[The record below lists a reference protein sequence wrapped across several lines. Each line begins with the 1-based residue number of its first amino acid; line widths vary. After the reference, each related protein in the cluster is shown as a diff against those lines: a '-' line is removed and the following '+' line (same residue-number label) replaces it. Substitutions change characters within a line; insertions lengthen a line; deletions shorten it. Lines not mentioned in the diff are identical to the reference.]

1 MDTSFYTLKVKSVT
15 RETAQAVTIEFDI
28 PNDLKETFEYK
39 GGQYITIKANL
50 GGELRRAYS
59 MSSSPSQGRLAVT
72 VKEVKGGRMSPYLT
86 SQVKA
91 GDELDIMPPTGN
103 FWTPVRDTNAKTYY
117 LIGSGSGITPLMSIL
132 RSVLVEEPKSMVHL
146 IYGNRDEDSII
157 FAEELKQLEA
167 RHEGQLTVTHC
178 LSQPK
183 QIKAGGLK
191 GMFGKK
197 ETSWQGHTG
206 RLTAASVENIMK
218 ELPKPYEAVEHFIC
232 GPAQMMENLKE
243 SLQSQDVDNK
253 NIHIE
258 YFVSAEPKS
267 DTEASSIV
275 ASDAAINVILGGKSI
290 DVELEGKETILDALL
305 RMGHDAPYS
314 CASGACSTCIAKVTQ
329 GKVDME
335 VCFALD
341 DDEIAKGYIL
351 ACQARPAA
359 DSGAVKL
366 DFEQ

>member
-1 MDTSFYTLKVKSVT
+1 MDTNFYPLQVKSVT
-15 RETAQAVTIEFDI
+15 QETDQAVTIEFDV
-28 PNDLKETFEYK
+28 PADLKETFSYK
-39 GGQYITIKANL
+39 GGQYITIKAIL

-59 MSSSPSQGRLAVT
+59 MSSSPDQDRLAVT
-72 VKEVKGGRMSPYLT
+72 VKEVIGGRMSPYLT

-91 GDELDIMPPTGN
+91 GDTLDIMPPTGN
-103 FWTPVRDTNAKTYY
+103 FWTKLDDTSAKTYY
-117 LIGSGSGITPLMSIL
+117 LIGSGSGITPLMSIM
-132 RSVLVEEPKSMVHL
+132 RSVLEQEPKSMVHL

-157 FAEELKQLEA
+157 FKDELKQLEA
-167 RHEGQLTVTHC
+167 RHKGQLTVTHS

-183 QIKAGGLK
+183 QKKASGLK

-197 ETSWQGHTG
+197 ESSWDGRTG
-206 RLTAASVENIMK
+206 RLTATAVQEIMK
-218 ELPKPYEAVEHFIC
+218 ELPKPYEAAEHFIC
-232 GPAQMMENLKE
+232 GPAQMMEDLKQQ
-243 SLQSQDVDNK
+243 LKSQGVENK
-253 NIHIE
+253 SIHIE

-267 DTEASSIV
+267 DSEASNIV
-275 ASDAAINVILGGKSI
+275 GSDAAINVLLGGKSI

-314 CASGACSTCIAKVTQ
+314 CCSGACSTCIAKVTE

-341 DDEIAKGYIL
+341 DDEIADGYIL
-351 ACQARPAA
+351 TCQARPAA
-359 DSGAVKL
+359 DSGTVKL